1 MARFQNPLTY
11 PRELIEGRAQEL
23 LEAYP
28 DLTFAS
34 FDVTRMIDA
43 QVAGDGDPRVVTQ
56 NSVLAA
62 LQRLGNRPESHV
74 HWRTIDDA
82 RDTRRSSAAMST
94 LMTLWSYTE
103 PVPTYTLDMVELF
116 NETPPPRT
124 EPTYNPLYPKHGP
137 KTSQDGNE
145 ILRIR
150 LRDEIT
156 QAAERHEDLSRFI
169 LPEPEPEPEQPQV
182 TVVAV
187 PTPADLAAMAQA
199 HRAADAAPGPID
211 QQVTADPAGSIP
223 RHTSNQAGAQ
233 TKGEMLIS
241 LVTSFVRETESKP
254 RETAEV
260 LKLREEN
267 KSLRAEVAELKKQR
281 AKIARALG
289 VE

>member
-62 LQRLGNRPESHV
+62 LQRLGNREDAHV
-74 HWRTIDDA
+74 HWRTIDDT

-94 LMTLWSYTE
+94 LMTLWSYTD

-116 NETPPPRT
+116 NETPPPRP
-124 EPTYNPLYPKHGP
+124 EPTYNPLYPKNGP

-187 PTPADLAAMAQA
+187 PTPADVAAIAQA
-199 HRAADAAPGPID
+199 HRAAPGPID
-211 QQVTADPAGSIP
+211 PSVIDQPAGSIP
-223 RHTSNQAGAQ
+223 PRPTSQIAAQ
-233 TKGEMLIS
+233 TKGDMLIS
-241 LVTSFVRETESKP
+241 LVTSFVRETETNP
-254 RETAEV
+254 ELA
-260 LKLREEN
+260 KLREEN
-267 KSLRAEVAELKKQR
+267 RALKLEVAELKKQR

-289 VE
+289 LE